1 MMLRSFSLGAAALL
15 ALGSLCQAQQASA
28 NGVLSARIDHV
39 FAQWDRG
46 DSPGCAVGA
55 SRDGKVLYTHGYG
68 AANLEYD
75 VPITAASIFESG
87 SVAKQF
93 TAAAIVLLAQEGK
106 LSLDDDIR
114 RYLPEVPNFGDTIRI
129 RHLLTHTSG
138 LRDQWELLAIE
149 GRGPGTQVHSPST
162 TLDLVIHQKSLNFP
176 PGTEYSYSN
185 TGYALLGIIVQRL
198 SGQTLDAFTQ
208 TKLFTPLG
216 MSHTRWR
223 DDFTAVVKGRTTAY
237 AGTAERGFHTDMPF
251 TNMIGNGGLLTTV
264 GDLLRWNENFFN
276 PTIGGRSFV
285 DTMQTRMVLRDRRR
299 IPYALGVSVGAYD
312 GVAEVSH
319 SGATAGYRSFLA
331 RYPDQHV
338 SLAVLC
344 NVGSANPVALGHQV
358 ADLLITKPAA
368 AAQSGAPTLALTT
381 AQLERWAG
389 TYLDRRTDNTLRLAV
404 REGSLIDEGTPRRA
418 IRAMSPEV
426 FRLADDTE
434 LRFQGTAPS
443 RAALVVRTDGDT
455 TTLVEVSTKP
465 LPAAR
470 LAEYVGRYTSDELD
484 VKLDVAVKDAHLIL
498 RRRPADEM
506 AMRQVYDDD
515 FATPIGSVR
524 FSRDAT
530 GHITGFGVFSG
541 RIRNVRFRR
550 D

>member
-1 MMLRSFSLGAAALL
+1 
-15 ALGSLCQAQQASA
+15 
-28 NGVLSARIDHV
+28 
-39 FAQWDRG
+39 
-46 DSPGCAVGA
+46 
-55 SRDGKVLYTHGYG
+55 
-68 AANLEYD
+68 
-75 VPITAASIFESG
+75 
-87 SVAKQF
+87 
-93 TAAAIVLLAQEGK
+93 
-106 LSLDDDIR
+106 
-114 RYLPEVPNFGDTIRI
+114 
-129 RHLLTHTSG
+129 
-138 LRDQWELLAIE
+138 
-149 GRGPGTQVHSPST
+149 
-162 TLDLVIHQKSLNFP
+162 
-176 PGTEYSYSN
+176 
-185 TGYALLGIIVQRL
+185 
-198 SGQTLDAFTQ
+198 
-208 TKLFTPLG
+208 
-216 MSHTRWR
+216 
-223 DDFTAVVKGRTTAY
+223 
-237 AGTAERGFHTDMPF
+237 
-251 TNMIGNGGLLTTV
+251 
-264 GDLLRWNENFFN
+264 
-276 PTIGGRSFV
+276 
-285 DTMQTRMVLRDRRR
+285 MQTRMVLRDRRR
-299 IPYALGVSVGAYD
+299 ITYALGVSVGAYD

-319 SGATAGYRSFLA
+319 SGATAGYRTFLA

-338 SLAVLC
+338 SLVVLC

-368 AAQSGAPTLALTT
+368 AAQSGASTLALTT
-381 AQLERWAG
+381 GQLERWAG

-404 REGSLIDEGTPRRA
+404 REGSLIDEDTPRRA
-418 IRAMSPEV
+418 IRAMSPDV

-443 RAALVVRTDGDT
+443 RAAVVVRTDGDT

-498 RRRPADEM
+498 QRRPADEM

-515 FATPIGSVR
+515 FATPIGSLR